1 RKTGYT
7 YGKSVLQVVLAWLIS
22 QPVITAPIIGVNT
35 IEQLQAGLGV
45 IRFRLSV
52 EEMQRLDEA
61 SGGPFHWND

>member
-1 RKTGYT
+1 
-7 YGKSVLQVVLAWLIS
+7 VLAWLIS